1 MTEELKEDFLEV
13 DQKIPGQNYVC
24 LSFVSP
30 DNFLKKKEVF
40 YATKFLDY
48 IMNDQERLVQ
58 DIREKMI
65 NKESSIT
72 YDNLEKMYE
81 DWKYLRNE
89 GLDAEFYELSNYRTS
104 MRGIKVRGVYDSYKE
119 ASLRAQVLRRRDPSF
134 NVFVG
139 QVGYWLPWDP
149 ECESVPEQEYQEGQL
164 NELVKKYKENL
175 NNRDDLYEQ
184 VKNERIEKAKR
195 EVNAKKEML
204 KAQNEMN
211 VPENNDEEN
220 SKNIEQLRN
229 IVDESDKLYYDNL
242 KKASSEESTEE
253 GMSLQEVTPEVVSP
267 QEVSPQEVSPQ
278 EVSPQEVSPQE
289 VSSQEVSSQEV
300 SPQEVSSQEVP
311 IDEVSSDKDT
321 LNNFKVETME
331 SLESDDPWLSRK
343 NK

>member
-1 MTEELKEDFLEV
+1 MTEEIKEDFLEV

-72 YDNLEKMYE
+72 YDNLEKIYE
-81 DWKYLRNE
+81 DWKYSRNE
-89 GLDAEFYELSNYRTS
+89 GLDAEFYELSDYRTS

-119 ASLRAQVLRRRDPSF
+119 ASVRAQVLRRRDPSF

-242 KKASSEESTEE
+242 KKASTEVESSVENTNEEVPVTEVTNAPEETPVTEESPVTEE
-253 GMSLQEVTPEVVSP
+253 
-267 QEVSPQEVSPQ
+267 
-278 EVSPQEVSPQE
+278 
-289 VSSQEVSSQEV
+289 
-300 SPQEVSSQEVP
+300 
-311 IDEVSSDKDT
+311 T
-321 LNNFKVETME
+321 LNNFKVESME
-331 SLESDDPWLSRK
+331 SLESDDPWLNRK

>member
-1 MTEELKEDFLEV
+1 MTEEIKEDFLEV

-48 IMNDQERLVQ
+48 IMNDQEKIVQ

-72 YDNLEKMYE
+72 YDNIEKIYE
-81 DWKYLRNE
+81 DWKYSRNE
-89 GLDAEFYELSNYRTS
+89 GLDAEFYELSDYRTS
-104 MRGIKVRGVYDSYKE
+104 MRGIKVRGVYDTYKE

-242 KKASSEESTEE
+242 KKASNEVESSLENTNEDSTVTEE
-253 GMSLQEVTPEVVSP
+253 TNTTEETPVTHTTEETPLTE
-267 QEVSPQEVSPQ
+267 
-278 EVSPQEVSPQE
+278 
-289 VSSQEVSSQEV
+289 
-300 SPQEVSSQEVP
+300 EVP
-311 IDEVSSDKDT
+311 VTEET
-321 LNNFKVETME
+321 LNNFKVESME
-331 SLESDDPWLSRK
+331 SLESDDPWLNRK

>member
-1 MTEELKEDFLEV
+1 MTEEIKEDFLEV

-40 YATKFLDY
+40 YSTKFLDY
-48 IMNDQERLVQ
+48 IMNDQEKLVQ

-65 NKESSIT
+65 NKETSIT
-72 YDNLEKMYE
+72 YDNVEKIYE
-81 DWKYLRNE
+81 DWKYSRNE
-89 GLDAEFYELSNYRTS
+89 GLDAEFYELSDYRTS

-119 ASLRAQVLRRRDPSF
+119 ASVRAQVLRRRDPSF

-220 SKNIEQLRN
+220 TKNIEQLRN

-242 KKASSEESTEE
+242 KKASSEEVSPEEVSPEEVSPEEVSPEEVSPDGIST
-253 GMSLQEVTPEVVSP
+253 QEVTPEEASA
-267 QEVSPQEVSPQ
+267 
-278 EVSPQEVSPQE
+278 
-289 VSSQEVSSQEV
+289 
-300 SPQEVSSQEVP
+300 
-311 IDEVSSDKDT
+311 DKDT

-331 SLESDDPWLSRK
+331 SLESDDPWLTRK

>member
-1 MTEELKEDFLEV
+1 MTEEIKEDFLEV

-72 YDNLEKMYE
+72 YDNLEKIYE
-81 DWKYLRNE
+81 DWKYSRNE
-89 GLDAEFYELSNYRTS
+89 GLDAEFYELSDYRTS

-242 KKASSEESTEE
+242 KKASTEVESSVENTNEEVPVTEVTNAPEETPVTEESPVTEE
-253 GMSLQEVTPEVVSP
+253 
-267 QEVSPQEVSPQ
+267 
-278 EVSPQEVSPQE
+278 
-289 VSSQEVSSQEV
+289 
-300 SPQEVSSQEVP
+300 
-311 IDEVSSDKDT
+311 T
-321 LNNFKVETME
+321 LNNFKVESME
-331 SLESDDPWLSRK
+331 SLESDDPWLNRK

>member
-1 MTEELKEDFLEV
+1 MTEDIKEDFLEV
-13 DQKIPGQNYVC
+13 DQKIPGQNYAC

-40 YATKFLDY
+40 YSTKFLDY

-65 NKESSIT
+65 NKETSIT
-72 YDNLEKMYE
+72 YDNLEKIYE
-81 DWKYLRNE
+81 DWKYSRTD
-89 GLDAEFYELSNYRTS
+89 GLDAEFYELSDYRTS

-119 ASLRAQVLRRRDPSF
+119 ASVRAQVLRRRDPSF
-134 NVFVG
+134 NVFIG

-149 ECESVPEQEYQEGQL
+149 ECESIPEQEYQEGQL

-204 KAQNEMN
+204 KSQNEMN
-211 VPENNDEEN
+211 VPESNDEEN
-220 SKNIEQLRN
+220 VKNIEQLRN

-242 KKASSEESTEE
+242 KKASNEEGVTTEE
-253 GMSLQEVTPEVVSP
+253 VNPEGVTPEVVSP
-267 QEVSPQEVSPQ
+267 EEALPEEVTPEVVTPQETSA
-278 EVSPQEVSPQE
+278 
-289 VSSQEVSSQEV
+289 
-300 SPQEVSSQEVP
+300 
-311 IDEVSSDKDT
+311 DKKT
-321 LNNFKVETME
+321 LSNFKVETME

>member
-1 MTEELKEDFLEV
+1 MTEEIKEDFLEV

-48 IMNDQERLVQ
+48 IMNDQEKIVQ

-72 YDNLEKMYE
+72 YDNVEKIYE
-81 DWKYLRNE
+81 DWKYSRNE
-89 GLDAEFYELSNYRTS
+89 GLDAEFYELSDYRTS

-119 ASLRAQVLRRRDPSF
+119 ASVRAQVLRRRDPSF

-220 SKNIEQLRN
+220 TKNIEQLRN

-242 KKASSEESTEE
+242 KKASSEEVSPEEVSPEEVSPDGISTKEVSPEE
-253 GMSLQEVTPEVVSP
+253 VSPDGISTQEVTPEEASA
-267 QEVSPQEVSPQ
+267 
-278 EVSPQEVSPQE
+278 
-289 VSSQEVSSQEV
+289 
-300 SPQEVSSQEVP
+300 
-311 IDEVSSDKDT
+311 DKDT

-331 SLESDDPWLSRK
+331 SLESDDPWLTRK

>member
-1 MTEELKEDFLEV
+1 MTEDIKEDFLEV

-65 NKESSIT
+65 NKETSIT
-72 YDNLEKMYE
+72 YDNVEKIYE
-81 DWKYLRNE
+81 DWKYSRTE
-89 GLDAEFYELSNYRTS
+89 GLDAEFYELSDYRTS

-119 ASLRAQVLRRRDPSF
+119 ASVRAQVLRRRDPSF

-204 KAQNEMN
+204 KSQNEMN

-220 SKNIEQLRN
+220 TKNIEQLRN

-242 KKASSEESTEE
+242 KKASAE
-253 GMSLQEVTPEVVSP
+253 EVTPE
-267 QEVSPQEVSPQ
+267 EA
-278 EVSPQEVSPQE
+278 
-289 VSSQEVSSQEV
+289 SSQEASSQEK
-300 SPQEVSSQEVP
+300 SSQEASSQEASSEIVP
-311 IDEVSSDKDT
+311 PEVYHEEISINESSADKDT
-321 LNNFKVETME
+321 LNNFKVESME
-331 SLESDDPWLSRK
+331 SLESDDPWLNRK

>member
-1 MTEELKEDFLEV
+1 MAEEIKEDFLEV

-58 DIREKMI
+58 DIREKML
-65 NKESSIT
+65 NKETAIS
-72 YDNLEKMYE
+72 YDNVERLYE
-81 DWKYLRNE
+81 DWKYSKTE
-89 GLDAEFYELSNYRTS
+89 SLDAEFYELSDYRTS
-104 MRGIKVRGVYDSYKE
+104 MRGLKVRGVYDTYKE
-119 ASLRAQVLRRRDPSF
+119 ATVRAQVLRRRDPSF

-242 KKASSEESTEE
+242 KKASGESSNKTEEVPSTEE
-253 GMSLQEVTPEVVSP
+253 LQQSDVTNEEVLPTSEEDVSNEEVQPSIENNELNE
-267 QEVSPQEVSPQ
+267 EVKPSN
-278 EVSPQEVSPQE
+278 
-289 VSSQEVSSQEV
+289 
-300 SPQEVSSQEVP
+300 
-311 IDEVSSDKDT
+311 DET
-321 LNNFKVETME
+321 LNNFKVESME

-343 NK
+343 NL

>member
-1 MTEELKEDFLEV
+1 MTEDIKEDFLEV

-40 YATKFLDY
+40 YSTKFLDY

-58 DIREKMI
+58 DIREKMM
-65 NKESSIT
+65 NKEISIT

-81 DWKYLRNE
+81 DWKYSKIE
-89 GLDAEFYELSNYRTS
+89 GLDAEFYELSDYRTS
-104 MRGIKVRGVYDSYKE
+104 MRGIKVRGVYDTYKE

-139 QVGYWLPWDP
+139 QIGYWLPWDP

-211 VPENNDEEN
+211 VPESNDEEN
-220 SKNIEQLRN
+220 VKNIEQLRN

-242 KKASSEESTEE
+242 KKTSNEVESSLENTNEETPVTEE
-253 GMSLQEVTPEVVSP
+253 IPVTE
-267 QEVSPQEVSPQ
+267 
-278 EVSPQEVSPQE
+278 
-289 VSSQEVSSQEV
+289 
-300 SPQEVSSQEVP
+300 EVP
-311 IDEVSSDKDT
+311 VTEETPVTTEVPVTEET
-321 LNNFKVETME
+321 LNNFKVESME
-331 SLESDDPWLSRK
+331 SLESDDPWLNRK

>member
-1 MTEELKEDFLEV
+1 MTEDIKEDFLEV
-13 DQKIPGQNYVC
+13 DQKIPGQNYAC

-40 YATKFLDY
+40 YSTKFLDY

-65 NKESSIT
+65 NKETSIT
-72 YDNLEKMYE
+72 YDNLEKIYE
-81 DWKYLRNE
+81 DWKYSRTD
-89 GLDAEFYELSNYRTS
+89 GLDAEFYELSDYRTS

-119 ASLRAQVLRRRDPSF
+119 ASVRAQVLRRRDPSF
-134 NVFVG
+134 NVFIG

-149 ECESVPEQEYQEGQL
+149 ECESIPEQEYQEGQL

-204 KAQNEMN
+204 KSQNEMN
-211 VPENNDEEN
+211 VPESNDEEN
-220 SKNIEQLRN
+220 VKNIEQLRN

-242 KKASSEESTEE
+242 KKASNEESTEE
-253 GMSLQEVTPEVVSP
+253 GVTSQEVNPEVVSPEEALPEEVTPEVVTP
-267 QEVSPQEVSPQ
+267 QETSA
-278 EVSPQEVSPQE
+278 
-289 VSSQEVSSQEV
+289 
-300 SPQEVSSQEVP
+300 
-311 IDEVSSDKDT
+311 DKKT
-321 LNNFKVETME
+321 LSNFKVETME

>member
-1 MTEELKEDFLEV
+1 MTEEIKEDFLEV

-48 IMNDQERLVQ
+48 IMNDQEKLVQ

-65 NKESSIT
+65 NKETSIT
-72 YDNLEKMYE
+72 YDNVEKIYE
-81 DWKYLRNE
+81 DWKYSRNE
-89 GLDAEFYELSNYRTS
+89 GLDAEFYELSDYRTS

-119 ASLRAQVLRRRDPSF
+119 ASVRAQVLRRRDPSF

-204 KAQNEMN
+204 KEQNEMN

-220 SKNIEQLRN
+220 TKNIEQLRN

-242 KKASSEESTEE
+242 KKASSEEVSPEEVSPEEVSPDGISTQEVSPEE
-253 GMSLQEVTPEVVSP
+253 VSPEEVSPDGISTQEVTPEEASA
-267 QEVSPQEVSPQ
+267 
-278 EVSPQEVSPQE
+278 
-289 VSSQEVSSQEV
+289 
-300 SPQEVSSQEVP
+300 
-311 IDEVSSDKDT
+311 DKDT

-331 SLESDDPWLSRK
+331 SLESDDPWLTRK

>member
-1 MTEELKEDFLEV
+1 MTEEIKEDFLEV

-81 DWKYLRNE
+81 DWKYSRNE
-89 GLDAEFYELSNYRTS
+89 GLDAEFYELSDYRTS

-119 ASLRAQVLRRRDPSF
+119 ASVRAQVLRRRDPSF

-242 KKASSEESTEE
+242 KKASTEE
-253 GMSLQEVTPEVVSP
+253 VTEERVSSQEVTPEVVTP
-267 QEVSPQEVSPQ
+267 EVVTPEVVTPEVVTPEVVSPEVVTPEVVSP
-278 EVSPQEVSPQE
+278 EVVTPEEVIP
-289 VSSQEVSSQEV
+289 
-300 SPQEVSSQEVP
+300 QEVP

>member
-1 MTEELKEDFLEV
+1 MTEEIKEDFLEV

-40 YATKFLDY
+40 YSTKFLDY

-65 NKESSIT
+65 NKETSIN

-81 DWKYLRNE
+81 DWKYSRIE
-89 GLDAEFYELSNYRTS
+89 GLDAEFYELSDYRTS

-242 KKASSEESTEE
+242 KKASSEEVSP
-253 GMSLQEVTPEVVSP
+253 QEVSSEVVSP
-267 QEVSPQEVSPQ
+267 QEVSSEGVSLQGVTPEGVSLQEVS
-278 EVSPQEVSPQE
+278 
-289 VSSQEVSSQEV
+289 
-300 SPQEVSSQEVP
+300 
-311 IDEVSSDKDT
+311 IDEASGEKDT

>member
-1 MTEELKEDFLEV
+1 MTEEIKEDFLEV

-40 YATKFLDY
+40 YSTKFLDY

-65 NKESSIT
+65 NKETSIN

-81 DWKYLRNE
+81 DWKYSRIE
-89 GLDAEFYELSNYRTS
+89 GLDAEFYELSDYRTS

-242 KKASSEESTEE
+242 KKASSEEVSP
-253 GMSLQEVTPEVVSP
+253 QEVSSEVVSP
-267 QEVSPQEVSPQ
+267 QEVSSEGVSLQGVTPEGVSLQEVTPEGVSLQEVS
-278 EVSPQEVSPQE
+278 
-289 VSSQEVSSQEV
+289 
-300 SPQEVSSQEVP
+300 
-311 IDEVSSDKDT
+311 IDEASAEKDT